1 MIKYLGFIPGNKI
14 MRNSTQALQ
23 NYSFFLLL
31 IFVLVLQSCA
41 SKKSNDPTGAATPVI
56 GMNQADQSLIT
67 HHPPHP
73 ELAKPPATAQEPLQ
87 PKFKELSPL
96 DMERIDIS
104 FVEEGY
110 RQVFQVLARAAGL
123 NLVLDPQLENLL
135 STEKLTAE
143 YQQIQVR
150 AILDAISNILN
161 VAWREE
167 YGTLFIEPYQHEII
181 HLDFLGSVNTSNF
194 SVGGDVLGGSGSGGG
209 GGSSNKVENPLTG
222 RFEISGKTSDSVVD
236 IYTNIE
242 STVGQMLKDNGQ
254 FVLNRQTGTLMIEG
268 RPRLVRDI
276 KSYLDQLREK
286 YSRQVL
292 IEAQIIEVNLND
304 KQQLG
309 IDWSK
314 FSLLASTEPIQNI
327 AQTVLNLAGN
337 SSGNDA
343 FYNLNLSSEYYTL
356 GSVFRALKEYG
367 TVKILSNPRLNAMN
381 GQSAVISVGQSVSY
395 LSSLTKTTEG
405 TGQDQTTEYSTET
418 GAIFDGILL
427 GVTPI
432 IKSNGSVTLHIV
444 PIKSEI
450 AELDQQQLS
459 ADGSVQITFPKVNL
473 REISTVVDIKPKNLV
488 VLGGLIMEQNKQ
500 GEQGLPLLGNIPG
513 LGWLFKE
520 QSTEK
525 HRVELVIIL
534 QVNIVQG

>member
-1 MIKYLGFIPGNKI
+1 MDQIDLN
-14 MRNSTQALQ
+14 
-23 NYSFFLLL
+23 
-31 IFVLVLQSCA
+31 
-41 SKKSNDPTGAATPVI
+41 AARMQQYNAPL
-56 GMNQADQSLIT
+56 SE
-67 HHPPHP
+67 P
-73 ELAKPPATAQEPLQ
+73 AKPPAKAKEVLQ

-96 DMERIDIS
+96 DMERINIS

-123 NLVLDPQLENLL
+123 NLVLDPQLEALL
-135 STEKLTAE
+135 ATEKLTAE
-143 YQQIQVR
+143 YQQIEVR
-150 AILDAISNILN
+150 AILNAISNIFN

-167 YGTLFIEPYQHEII
+167 YGTLFVESYQHEIV
-181 HLDFLGSVNTSNF
+181 HLDFLGSINTSNF
-194 SVGGDVLGGSGSGGG
+194 SVGGDVLGGSGSGGSSG
-209 GGSSNKVENPLTG
+209 GESNNIENPLTG
-222 RFEISGKTSDSVVD
+222 RFEISGKTSDAVVD

-254 FVLNRQTGTLMIEG
+254 FVLNRQTGTLMMQG
-268 RPRLVRDI
+268 RPRLVQDI
-276 KSYLDQLREK
+276 KKYLDQLREK

-314 FSLLASTEPIQNI
+314 FSLLASTEPIQAV
-327 AQTVLNLAGN
+327 AQTVLDIAGN
-337 SSGNDA
+337 SSGNDS
-343 FYNLNLSSEYYTL
+343 FYNLNLSSEYYSL
-356 GSVFRALKEYG
+356 GSVFRALNQYG

-450 AELDQQQLS
+450 AELDQQQLD
-459 ADGSVQITFPKVNL
+459 AEGSVQITFPKVNL
-473 REISTVVDIKPKNLV
+473 REISTVVDIKPKNLL
-488 VLGGLIMEQNKQ
+488 VLGGLIMEQNKKERKVYRFSAISLVLA
-500 GEQGLPLLGNIPG
+500 GCSKSRAAKSNGLN
-513 LGWLFKE
+513 
-520 QSTEK
+520 
-525 HRVELVIIL
+525 
-534 QVNIVQG
+534 